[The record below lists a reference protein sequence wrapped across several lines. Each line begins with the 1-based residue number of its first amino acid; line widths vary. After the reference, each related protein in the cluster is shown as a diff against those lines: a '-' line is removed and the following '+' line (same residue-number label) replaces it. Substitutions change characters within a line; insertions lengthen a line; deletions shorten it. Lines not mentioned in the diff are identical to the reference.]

1 MTAFLLKKYCLQIF
15 AISKFIFIFVENKY
29 FMAKK
34 IVRKKAVKA
43 DSMVVNFRVSDIMYK
58 KYVKKYPT
66 FIDRKIVVS
75 SLREHFAK
83 ML

>member
-1 MTAFLLKKYCLQIF
+1 
-15 AISKFIFIFVENKY
+15 
-29 FMAKK
+29 MAKK